1 MNGVIGLDQ
10 VAVRA
15 YRGMCLARAF
25 DTKLSSLYKAGKVF
39 GGVFLGRGH
48 EAVAAASAV
57 FLKKGHDVYNPFIR
71 EMAGRCVWSEDALL
85 EAARSY
91 FGSVLGCMGG
101 KDGNVHWGRPT
112 QGNPAPVSHLGAML
126 SVVAGMMLAK
136 RLRGESG
143 DVGVACIG
151 DGTTSVGAAH
161 EACNLI
167 AVEKLPVVVVITNNR
182 YAYSTPNSEEFA
194 CADLVDRGRGYG
206 MRTHSC
212 DGTDFLQTLSVMQQ
226 AVQAARDGEGPQW
239 MVATT
244 LRMCGHGEHDDSSY
258 IPTELKEAYARKD
271 PLDVARRQLLERGWL
286 GASEADEMDAVA
298 REVVQRAI
306 AQAQR
311 EAPPEPRVMDWRATS
326 WDPQKA

>member
-136 RLRGESG
+136 RLQGKTG
-143 DVGVACIG
+143 AVGVACIG
-151 DGTTSVGAAH
+151 DGTTSVGATH

-167 AVEKLPVVVVITNNR
+167 AVEKLPVVVVVTNNR

-194 CADLVDRGRGYG
+194 CADLTDRGKGYG
-206 MRTHSC
+206 MRTYSC
-212 DGTDFLQTLSVMQQ
+212 DGTDFLQTLSIMQQ
-226 AVQAARDGEGPQW
+226 AVQSARNGDGAQW
-239 MVATT
+239 VVATT
-244 LRMCGHGEHDDSSY
+244 LRMCGHGEHDDAAY
-258 IPTELKEAYARKD
+258 ISAELREEYAQKD
-271 PLDVARRQLLERGWL
+271 PLDVARRQILGKGWL
-286 GASEADEMDAVA
+286 SEQEADEMNAVA
-298 REVVQRAI
+298 QDDVQRAL
-306 AQAQR
+306 AQSQR
-311 EAPPEPRVMDWRATS
+311 EDTPVSRTMDWRATS
-326 WDPQKA
+326 WNPQEA

>member
-112 QGNPAPVSHLGAML
+112 QGNPATSEWPAS
-126 SVVAGMMLAK
+126 GMVPPLW
-136 RLRGESG
+136 G
-143 DVGVACIG
+143 
-151 DGTTSVGAAH
+151 
-161 EACNLI
+161 
-167 AVEKLPVVVVITNNR
+167 P
-182 YAYSTPNSEEFA
+182 
-194 CADLVDRGRGYG
+194 
-206 MRTHSC
+206 RT
-212 DGTDFLQTLSVMQQ
+212 
-226 AVQAARDGEGPQW
+226 R
-239 MVATT
+239 
-244 LRMCGHGEHDDSSY
+244 
-258 IPTELKEAYARKD
+258 
-271 PLDVARRQLLERGWL
+271 
-286 GASEADEMDAVA
+286 
-298 REVVQRAI
+298 
-306 AQAQR
+306 
-311 EAPPEPRVMDWRATS
+311 RATS
-326 WDPQKA
+326 LRWRNCRWWW